1 MLLRVISLLRKTN
14 MFNFIFGFIIIF
26 FLWFAVM
33 VEHFAPAIVSIFFA
47 IFYLVIRYIIK
58 SDKNHKKKRN

>member
-1 MLLRVISLLRKTN
+1 

-58 SDKNHKKKRN
+58 SDKNHKKKHN